1 MKLRRRLSAAATI
14 CAALLLVVAP
24 VAVGAPA
31 SDDRGFID
39 STARCAAPS
48 SAVMFGRTASSRV
61 AICAESDGTY
71 QYRGVR
77 VRDGARL
84 ITTAEPEGEG
94 FTADNHGVT
103 YTMTSDS
110 LVVAEGG
117 RVIREEPMV
126 EVEKHSAAPAAGAAT
141 STPVPSTG
149 EPSPTRTTPLPPPL
163 PAEVGGSG
171 S

>member
-1 MKLRRRLSAAATI
+1 MKLAHRLSVAATA
-14 CAALLLVVAP
+14 CAALLVVGTPIA
-24 VAVGAPA
+24 AGAPA

-61 AICAESDGTY
+61 AICAEPDGTY

-84 ITTAEPEGEG
+84 ITTAKPKGDG
-94 FTADNHGVT
+94 FAADNHGVT

-117 RVIREEPMV
+117 RVLREERMV
-126 EVEKHSAAPAAGAAT
+126 EFEKRSTAPAAGATT
-141 STPVPSTG
+141 STPT
-149 EPSPTRTTPLPPPL
+149 PTRTTPLPPPL
-163 PAEVGGSG
+163 AAEVGGSG